1 MTIRLLMLSRDG
13 CCLCDELEEDLLAEF
28 GPGRFEL
35 EKADVDSRPEWRQ
48 AYGIRIPVLL
58 DPSGQVLSE
67 GRLDP
72 ARVAAAL

>member
-1 MTIRLLMLSRDG
+1 MLSRDG

-35 EKADVDSRPEWRQ
+35 EKADVDSRPEWKQ
-48 AYGIRIPVLL
+48 EYGIRIPVLL
-58 DPSGQVLSE
+58 DPAGQVLSE

-72 ARVAAAL
+72 VRVATALQAL